1 MNIYLKNPPPAVTKS
16 HVPLIKD
23 FRLNY
28 LSDSFPELR
37 SYKEEKV
44 KIIQRAWLSYINRI
58 IFRLL
63 RHIICAVE
71 HYVTSEILQNA
82 SPSEAELMKDPT
94 MKHKVKFRFSG
105 ETFPPYIVF
114 KIFLHSDGHG
124 YKYFCGRN
132 ILKSS
137 TKAIADT
144 YRLVG
149 EKKLYSQMM
158 EDELIHQ
165 KFEISDEVDVVTTKD
180 YMQYSNLL
188 DQIPASR
195 GGKNNPWRRLEL
207 KNIPKSMMIYD
218 ILDFIESGTLSNRLF
233 KQLKFLVQKPQS
245 EEMHRRQL
253 EIITEVRVTEP
264 KALIQLPAKQ
274 VDNEIKYMVY
284 KSKQARK
291 EAKTVKKA
299 CMTPIKK
306 NMNIQMG
313 EKPSLKQIILFDS
326 SFDLVKTNEIT
337 TDPIYTSENFKKDKE
352 ELLDWCEKL
361 LSSKTLNATKRLRN
375 LQ

>member
-180 YMQYSNLL
+180 YMQ
-188 DQIPASR
+188 
-195 GGKNNPWRRLEL
+195 
-207 KNIPKSMMIYD
+207 
-218 ILDFIESGTLSNRLF
+218 
-233 KQLKFLVQKPQS
+233 LKFLVQKPQS